1 MTASSRYLR
10 GLFVALVLALIA
22 APALAADLDS
32 YRAQGV
38 IAERFDGY
46 VELKDSA
53 APADAKSVVDQVNA
67 KRADIYKQR
76 AASQKVPVEDVA
88 KIYAAQIFNDAP
100 SGTYFK
106 KADGSYVKK

>member
-1 MTASSRYLR
+1 MTASPLFLR
-10 GLFVALVLALIA
+10 RLVVALALTLGA
-22 APALAADLDS
+22 VPALAADLDG

-46 VELKDSA
+46 VELKDGA
-53 APADAKSVVDQVNA
+53 GPPDAKAVVDQVNA

-76 AASQKVPVEDVA
+76 AASQKVSVDDVA
-88 KIYAAQIFNDAP
+88 KIYAAEIFNDAP
-100 SGTYFK
+100 AGTYFK